1 MWQLTCLRFVAE
13 VALHTLD
20 SPRSI
25 RASSTS
31 FQQAPRPAGS
41 RVMGKITPLGR
52 YVIIRPCTDLMNENP
67 RVKSVLCFGTA
78 ERIRNM
84 CSLVHFRSADPFRD
98 VLVPQG
104 ASCSSFVSYAAG
116 MVANAS
122 TDSVFVG
129 PCDPTGNSWF
139 PQDYLSLAIPINMA
153 RRMADDLENSFINKR
168 PDVAYPEQRSNA

>member
-1 MWQLTCLRFVAE
+1 